1 MFRKIGV
8 IGLGSLG
15 GFLCKHLSEL
25 DQVKHLITIDPDF
38 VESKNLQTS
47 MFQRMD
53 VGNLKVNAVERL
65 VNNGV
70 EVTKMH
76 KKYEEGKT
84 IIPKCDLIVDC
95 RDIICTRKSEIDMKL
110 YISERFLV
118 INCKRQVYFNRPTP
132 GNYLIKISKD
142 EINTAAFFATRIIN
156 SDQIYTLLKNQIIQ
170 TVDIHNLIPAVKK
183 DIQGILQ
190 NREDTIYDAYKGS
203 ERLIQIEE
211 NLKPIYEKNK
221 ERDIKVL
228 VGGSDRLQGIIPNNS
243 LNIPVDIIPQLL
255 KLMPKESNTT
265 YVVKFERRNDD
276 FCVHLIKEV
285 GGA

>member
-38 VESKNLQTS
+38 VESRNLKTS
-47 MFQRMD
+47 MFQRTD

-76 KKYEEGKT
+76 RKYEEGKT
-84 IIPKCDLIVDC
+84 IIPKCDLVIDC

-118 INCKRQVYFNRPTP
+118 INCKKQVYFNRPTP
-132 GNYLIKISKD
+132 GNYLIQINKD

-156 SDQIYTLLKNQIIQ
+156 SDQINTLLKNQIVQ
-170 TVDIHNLIPAVKK
+170 TVDINNLIPAVKK

-203 ERLIQIEE
+203 ERLTQIEE
-211 NLKPIYEKNK
+211 NLEPIYEKNK
-221 ERDIKVL
+221 KRDIKVL
-228 VGGSDRLQGIIPNNS
+228 VGGSDKLQSIIPQNS